1 MSQPRVPQ
9 LSVVMPSVVMLRV
22 IAPSLRCASQLKNER
37 VVKNLF
43 GVLYF
48 ENKIQTLKYRTTNGL
63 SLPFCF

>member
-9 LSVVMPSVVMLRV
+9 LSDVMPSAVMLRV
-22 IAPSLRCASQLKNER
+22 IARSLRCASQLKNER
-37 VVKNLF
+37 VVNNLF

-48 ENKIQTLKYRTTNGL
+48 KNKIQTLKLRTTNGL

>member
-37 VVKNLF
+37 VVKICLEF
-43 GVLYF
+43 LIS
-48 ENKIQTLKYRTTNGL
+48 KIKSRL
-63 SLPFCF
+63 